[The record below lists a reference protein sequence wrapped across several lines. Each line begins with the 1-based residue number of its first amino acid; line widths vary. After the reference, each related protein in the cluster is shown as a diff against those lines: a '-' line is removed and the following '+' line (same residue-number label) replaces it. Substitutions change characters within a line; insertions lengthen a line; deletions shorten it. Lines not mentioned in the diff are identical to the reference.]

1 MLRSKNFFKYSPDG
15 QNEGGNIPGNNSDEK
30 NENTKSSVLK
40 EEDKEKPF
48 IGKVRDA
55 LQDWS
60 NDDQRDQEFDDT
72 RP

>member
-1 MLRSKNFFKYSPDG
+1 MRSPGGEDG
-15 QNEGGNIPGNNSDEK
+15 DSGVSNGSDGNSEIEESVSDI
-30 NENTKSSVLK
+30 K
-40 EEDKEKPF
+40 EEGAEKKTLTEK
-48 IGKVRDA
+48 IHEA